1 MVAGRGLAV
10 CWWHGALATLLVSL
24 GVFIAL
30 AHPLSPVV
38 LSLVFVAWCGVV
50 FYQPATWPFVLPAL
64 LPVAGFSAWTGWLAV
79 EEFDLLVL
87 GAAAGSQARLAS
99 EPSCGAQ
106 SLDPRRFCLV
116 GVALL
121 FWLLAL
127 ARGLLDAGSF
137 GLGWYQS
144 YEEPLNSLRVAKSLL
159 FVALLL
165 PSLRRLLQ
173 KSPALLARR
182 LAAGVASGLALV
194 SAAVVWERSGYPGLL
209 DFSTPYRATALF
221 WEMHVGG
228 AALDSFLVLALPF
241 AVYALRHA
249 PTAGHWVLAALLAVI
264 ACYAALTSFSR
275 AVYLG
280 AAVALS
286 VLAWALTPR
295 RLAPGAYSSV
305 AEAPPRWRVWAGRG
319 LVLVLIC
326 ESLAVFGLGDFMGR
340 RLAASDHDLG
350 GRLAHWSEGLS
361 LLRGPSEFLLGK
373 GLGRF
378 PANYSRDVPGREI
391 PARLRIVEQGD
402 ERHLALLGS
411 GTPPRWAFELLQR
424 VRLGAGDLSLEM
436 DVRNAQP
443 LRLNVAICHRH
454 LLYDAACA
462 RAGLPAPGGD
472 GGWQHLSHVL
482 SVPESMAGSGP
493 ASGLGFLVLRPESA
507 GNLVEIDNLSLRDA
521 AGRELLRN
529 GNFSAGLSH
538 WFFGVRHHYLPWHID
553 SLFLETLLEQGATG
567 LLLLLA
573 LLAMVFANLLCG
585 AGRNH
590 VLAPYLLAALSA
602 GLAVGVFSSLLDMP
616 RSAFLFFLL
625 LSCGLVVDGR
635 STTSSTPPV
644 VAPQNSEKNAARS
657 IIVA

>member
-1 MVAGRGLAV
+1 MAAGRGLAAR
-10 CWWHGALATLLVSL
+10 WWSGALATLLVSL

-30 AHPLSPVV
+30 AHPLFPVV

-64 LPVAGFSAWTGWLAV
+64 LPIAGLSPWTGWLGV

-99 EPSCGAQ
+99 EPSGGT
-106 SLDPRRFCLV
+106 PGEHPGRFCLGLV
-116 GVALL
+116 LF

-127 ARGLLDAGSF
+127 VRGLLDAGSF

-165 PSLRRLLQ
+165 PSLRRLRQ
-173 KSPALLARR
+173 KSPVLLTRR

-228 AALDSFLVLALPF
+228 AALDTFLILALPF

-249 PTAGHWVLAALLAVI
+249 PTAGRWVLAALLAVT

-280 AAVALS
+280 AAVALG
-286 VLAWALTPR
+286 VLAWALTAR

-340 RLAASDHDLG
+340 RLAASDRDLG
-350 GRLAHWSEGLS
+350 GRLEHWSEGLS
-361 LLRGPSEFLLGK
+361 LLREPSEFLLGK

-378 PANYSRDVPGREI
+378 PANYSRDVAGREI
-391 PARLRIVEQGD
+391 PARLRIAEQGD
-402 ERHLALLGS
+402 ERHLALEGN
-411 GTPPRWAFELLQR
+411 GAPPRWAFELLQR
-424 VRLGAGDLSLEM
+424 VRLATGDFSLEM
-436 DVRNAQP
+436 DIRNAQS

-454 LLYDAACA
+454 LLYDVACV
-462 RAGLPAPGGD
+462 RAGLPAPGGG

-482 SVPESMAGSGP
+482 SVPVRMVGSGP
-493 ASGLGFLVLRPESA
+493 AAGFGFLVLRPEGT

-529 GNFSAGLSH
+529 GSFSAGLTH
-538 WFFGVRHHYLPWHID
+538 WFFGVRHRYLPWHID
-553 SLFLETLLEQGATG
+553 NLFLETLLEQGAIG

-635 STTSSTPPV
+635 STEGSTPPV
-644 VAPQNSEKNAARS
+644 AVREIP
-657 IIVA
+657 